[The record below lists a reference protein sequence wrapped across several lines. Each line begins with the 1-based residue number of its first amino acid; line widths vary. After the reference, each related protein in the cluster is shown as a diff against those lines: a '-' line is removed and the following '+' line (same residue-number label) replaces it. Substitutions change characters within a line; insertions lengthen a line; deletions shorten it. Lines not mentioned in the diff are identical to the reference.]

1 MENTA
6 RQAQMTQTA
15 QHLRQPALQTP
26 PAQPTLKEPF
36 LALTASAGSGKTF
49 ALSMRY
55 VILLFQGA
63 KAGEILALTFTKK
76 ATKEMQDRIKGALKE
91 LANASNNARQ
101 TPDSKAA
108 AFISLLENE
117 GFSRD
122 FIYQNAPRIYREF
135 SQSHARIMTIDA
147 FFNSI
152 LKKFCWFVGLSAD
165 YQMSEA
171 NAKIND
177 ALIEEFLQ
185 ILCKSDS
192 SARTSSQTPP
202 NKNALQEISDFCE
215 KFSFDG
221 FDGFMGFVRRCF
233 DDKIHFSK
241 AFFDKYKMLD
251 SSAANARE
259 SIKIVESQK
268 SAKTA
273 ESAESTQSLES
284 LESTCLQILQELKN
298 MLIQG
303 APEKAPPS
311 ASALKALSASNMDEL
326 LSLTFTWLENPAE
339 YHYFRKILRQ
349 DSALQSAFEAKT
361 QELKDALRAYF
372 DRTERAIF
380 AYIAKVLYAY
390 KTAKDRII
398 SATQTLS
405 FNDCTL
411 KTYELLAQD
420 TPYSE
425 NLDEDFGGESSAQR
439 GKYKDIH
446 EGIGIDPLF
455 FYFRMDDKITHI
467 LIDEFQDT
475 NPMQYKILE
484 PLIEEIY
491 AGCGARVLGD
501 SADAQTLA
509 NRSFFIVGDSKQ
521 SIYGFR
527 DSDSGFFERITNSD
541 SGAASSVDSS
551 AESSLVRGVDSG
563 VKSSADFGLDSS
575 AAQGVKTAESTNRI
589 ITQNLP
595 YNYRSFSAVVDFVN
609 LVFGGIFSNYIAQKI
624 PQEANMQEAS
634 TQSAKIGGFACVQ
647 TCADLS
653 IVPNAQSNRQAL
665 LNCAMDN
672 LAILLDS
679 GIKEEDIAILCF
691 TNADILSV
699 GEEIRA
705 RFPSIKLTQES
716 KNLLGKQSVKILLSA
731 LKATNALYK
740 AMQNL
745 KIQKTIENLPSVLE
759 SKNAPESKGAP
770 SAKNPSATLESTPLF
785 LALMQDRHARF
796 YLYELSCLLGEAV
809 FGDKSTLKRVAH
821 KLCTAIHS
829 AHDNRDS
836 GESSDSFADSFPSNF
851 PYLARPSAYL
861 LAFIQAFGIGDKSA
875 QVLLQSSIG
884 IGDIDEFFTALDS
897 STQALPNEHQSGLKI
912 LTIHGSKGL
921 EYPYVIV
928 LDRLSSARPSTKAPI
943 IHYDNS
949 GASRSFLRLPKANLS
964 SGGDLRAK
972 VDSLYQRAN
981 ELAVQKSENEKNNVL
996 YVACTRAK
1004 KGLIILAKDEKSEFE
1019 AIKNQ
1024 VYLQGE
1030 FGADSNFEADSGV
1043 DSKAESS
1050 EKSSLESSASDKSS
1064 SKKSSADTKAI
1075 KAEFSPDSQMGS
1087 QISSEVDSQNSAQH
1101 DLQVE
1106 SNIGFGLYSAD
1117 IIYKRGG
1124 YDFGMLHRL
1133 LSEPSCALETFTK
1146 AMQENRA
1153 QDASQNP
1160 ESKNVESKNAD
1171 SKKIDSATSADL
1183 ANLSRSKDLIDSKEF
1198 ADFKDSQ
1205 NFADSQDSANSTESA
1220 PIILRQQNF
1229 GAQSN
1234 FMRQES
1240 SSEDEIFVPNIAS
1253 IRFGEALHLG
1263 LEYRLGF
1270 GVSGEA
1276 LRSIVQNHFALDSG
1290 ALDKIEARIDRLMR
1304 DDRIKALL
1312 HQAQKVAVEVPLLE
1326 DSTLK
1331 RLDFLAWCDGDLAQ
1345 DLDASAPNIAESID
1359 SKKVK
1364 NVKSAEP
1371 TKSKNAKNAESKSA
1385 EPSLFD
1391 FGADFASKNIGD
1403 KNKSANKEV
1412 STKANTSASQNA
1424 TNITSTAKS
1433 LIVID
1438 YKSGLKRQNHI
1449 AQVQE
1454 YIGALKRKQAAPNI
1468 TGYIIYVR
1476 DRIEWVRV

>member
-1 MENTA
+1 MD
-6 RQAQMTQTA
+6 
-15 QHLRQPALQTP
+15 LQK
-26 PAQPTLKEPF
+26 LD
-36 LALTASAGSGKTF
+36 SGKSDSKTPDF
-49 ALSMRY
+49 KTLDSSEPDSKT
-55 VILLFQGA
+55 LDS
-63 KAGEILALTFTKK
+63 KA
-76 ATKEMQDRIKGALKE
+76 
-91 LANASNNARQ
+91 
-101 TPDSKAA
+101 PDSKAA
-108 AFISLLENE
+108 AFIGFLENE

-135 SQSHARIMTIDA
+135 FQSHARIMTIDA

-185 ILCKSDS
+185 NLCKSDANAFDS
-192 SARTSSQTPP
+192 TTRTNTRTSSQTPP

-221 FDGFMGFVRRCF
+221 FDGFMDFVRRCF

-251 SSAANARE
+251 SSAANA
-259 SIKIVESQK
+259 
-268 SAKTA
+268 
-273 ESAESTQSLES
+273 LES
-284 LESTCLQILQELKN
+284 LESACLQILQELKN

-303 APEKAPPS
+303 ALEKDPPS
-311 ASALKALSASNMDEL
+311 PSALKALSASNMDEL

-339 YHYFRKILRQ
+339 YKYFRKILRQ

-372 DRTERAIF
+372 DQTERAIF

-420 TPYSE
+420 APYSE
-425 NLDEDFGGESSAQR
+425 NPDEDFGATHSTDFGADSAR
-439 GKYKDIH
+439 ARKDID

-491 AGCGARVLGD
+491 AGYGARVLGD

-527 DSDSGFFERITNSD
+527 DSDSGFFERITNS
-541 SGAASSVDSS
+541 ASSVDSG
-551 AESSLVRGVDSG
+551 AKSSLARGVDSG
-563 VKSSADFGLDSS
+563 VDFGVNAGPDFGLDSS
-575 AAQGVKTAESTNRI
+575 AARDVKTAESTNRI

-624 PQEANMQEAS
+624 PQEASAQDSN

-653 IVPNAQSNRQAL
+653 SAPNAQSKRQAL

-705 RFPSIKLTQES
+705 RFPSVKLTQES

-731 LKATNALYK
+731 LKATSALYK

-745 KIQKTIENLPSVLE
+745 KFQKTIENLPSALE
-759 SKNAPESKGAP
+759 SKNTPSTQNAPKSALDSSTTPESASTP
-770 SAKNPSATLESTPLF
+770 SAQNPSATLESTPLY
-785 LALMQDRHARF
+785 LALMQDRYARF
-796 YLYELSCLLGEAV
+796 YLYELACLLGEAA
-809 FGDKSTLKRVAH
+809 FGDKSALKCVAH
-821 KLCTAIHS
+821 KLCAAIHS
-829 AHDNRDS
+829 AHDSHDS
-836 GESSDSFADSFPSNF
+836 GGSASREGIEGLDSF

-884 IGDIDEFFTALDS
+884 AGDIDEFFATLDS

-928 LDRLSSARPSTKAPI
+928 LDRLSSARPSTKAPM

-1030 FGADSNFEADSGV
+1030 FGADSSFEADSV
-1043 DSKAESS
+1043 VNSHAQNLAQTKAKSKIESKTQRTDMAESS
-1050 EKSSLESSASDKSS
+1050 
-1064 SKKSSADTKAI
+1064 
-1075 KAEFSPDSQMGS
+1075 P
-1087 QISSEVDSQNSAQH
+1087 DSQNSAPDDSQA
-1101 DLQVE
+1101 E

-1124 YDFGMLHRL
+1124 YDFGALHRL

-1146 AMQENRA
+1146 AMKENRA
-1153 QDASQNP
+1153 QDSSQNQK
-1160 ESKNVESKNAD
+1160 SKNEESKNAD
-1171 SKKIDSATSADL
+1171 SKKLDSTTSADL
-1183 ANLSRSKDLIDSKEF
+1183 ADLSHSKDLVDSKEL

-1205 NFADSQDSANSTESA
+1205 DFADSQDSANSTESA

-1276 LRSIVQNHFALDSG
+1276 LRSIVQNHFALDSST
-1290 ALDKIEARIDRLMR
+1290 LDKIEARIDNLMR
-1304 DDRIKALL
+1304 DNRIKMLL

-1331 RLDFLAWCDGDLAQ
+1331 RLDFLAWCDEDLAQ
-1345 DLDASAPNIAESID
+1345 DLDASAPNIAESQE
-1359 SKKVK
+1359 SKKW
-1364 NVKSAEP
+1364 E
-1371 TKSKNAKNAESKSA
+1371 SKKAESKNTKST
-1385 EPSLFD
+1385 E
-1391 FGADFASKNIGD
+1391 SKNTQSI
-1403 KNKSANKEV
+1403 
-1412 STKANTSASQNA
+1412 
-1424 TNITSTAKS
+1424 AKS

-1454 YIGALKRKQAAPNI
+1454 YISALERKQAAQSI
-1468 TGYIIYVR
+1468 KGYIIYVR
-1476 DRIEWVRV
+1476 DNIEWVRV